1 MENFIMKVQVPTESY
16 NKRNI
21 SSMTVSMLAV
31 MSEEELTDGDYRKLQ
46 SSRKVDIAAIEDNVI
61 YMNCPLFVFSNFR
74 DYANRIERE
83 SIKYQKIISN
93 ILNRDI
99 QMTVFGVI
107 LDPLEVSDDI
117 TDFSEVYFKIENDIA
132 AAEDDDHSISK
143 VQIKLAK
150 TIQNALALTKFMK
163 RAIFTD
169 CSYRFDEMC
178 IYVEIGIYQ
187 RSFRTIQEFSE
198 MLGVISNTVKWFED
212 TAITIV
218 EVN

>member
-1 MENFIMKVQVPTESY
+1 MKHLFIKVNIPTESY
-16 NKRNI
+16 QRKHI
-21 SSMTVSMLAV
+21 FSMTVNLVGV
-31 MSEEELTDGDYRKLQ
+31 MIHEELKEEEINTLRSSQKL
-46 SSRKVDIAAIEDNVI
+46 DIAAIEDNII
-61 YMNCPLFVFSNFR
+61 YMNCPLFEFSNFR
-74 DYANRIERE
+74 DYAGRIERE
-83 SIKYQKIISN
+83 SSKYQKIISA
-93 ILNRDI
+93 ILSRDI

-117 TDFSEVYFKIENDIA
+117 TDFSDVYFKIENGIA
-132 AAEDDDHSISK
+132 TAEDNDLSISK

-150 TIQNALALTKFMK
+150 TIRNALALTKFMK
-163 RAIFTD
+163 RATFTD
-169 CSYRFDEMC
+169 CNYWMDEEH
-178 IYVEIGIYQ
+178 IYVEIGIYP